1 MRAILDGNGPAQ
13 AAASPP
19 GARKYVLVCPSCGR
33 RHEDDGLILEC
44 PAGHQPALLRT
55 DYAERRFRPGPGPG
69 IFRYREW
76 LPVIR
81 APAAAGAS
89 LVYQSKG
96 LASVTGLPN
105 LWIAF
110 NGYWPERGAGLQT
123 GTFKEF
129 EAYTVLGRLPAGGG
143 VLTVASSGNTAAA
156 FALACSQEQVP
167 CLLVIPAQGLARL
180 KFREPLHP
188 CVCLVVVEGGE
199 YPDAIE
205 LVASVSSSP
214 AFQDEGGVRN
224 VGRRDGLATVLL
236 SAFEQMRRLPTHYFQ
251 AAGSGTGA
259 IAVLEAAKRVRAAV
273 GHGEL
278 PRLMLCQ
285 NLPFAPL
292 YDAWR
297 TGRRSVAVGPS
308 GRYRRAISQIHASE
322 LTNWAPPYE
331 IAGGVYDALSES
343 GGDVLV
349 AANSSVRVAMKM
361 FLELEGIDI
370 EPAAGVAVAC
380 LLDAAAKEQVGWE
393 SVVLLNITGGGRRR
407 LEHDYRLVQAQPQL
421 RVPRDSPE
429 WQEAARVVTALFRCH
444 GPIVP

>member
-1 MRAILDGNGPAQ
+1 LDGNGPAL
-13 AAASPP
+13 AATAPA

-33 RHEDDGLILEC
+33 RQEDDGLILEC
-44 PAGHQPALLRT
+44 PAGHEPALLRT
-55 DYAERRFRPGPGPG
+55 EYAQRCFQPCPGRPG

-81 APAAAGAS
+81 APADAGAS
-89 LVYQSKG
+89 SVYQSKG
-96 LASVTGLPN
+96 LASVVGLPN

-129 EAYTVLGRLPAGGG
+129 EAYTVLGRLPEGAG

-156 FALACSQEQVP
+156 FALACSQEQIP
-167 CLLVIPAQGLARL
+167 CLLIIPAQGLARL
-180 KFREPLHP
+180 KFREPLNP
-188 CVCLVVVEGGE
+188 CVCLVVIEGGE
-199 YPDAIE
+199 YPDAMD
-205 LVASVSSSP
+205 LVASVSGAP

-236 SAFEQMRRLPTHYFQ
+236 SAFEQMQRLPTHYFQ

-259 IAVLEAAKRVRAAV
+259 IAVLEAAKRVRAAA
-273 GHGEL
+273 GHEAL

-285 NLPFAPL
+285 NLPFAPI

-297 TGRRSVAVGPS
+297 TGRRLAAGGPS
-308 GRYRRAISQIHASE
+308 RRYRRAIAQIHASE
-322 LTNWAPPYE
+322 LTNWAPPYG
-331 IAGGVYDALSES
+331 ITGGVYDALMES

-349 AANSSVRVAMKM
+349 AANSSVRAAMKM

-380 LLDAAAKEQVGWE
+380 LLDAAAKEKFGRE

-407 LEHDYRLVQAQPQL
+407 LAHDCRLVPAQPHL
-421 RVPRDSPE
+421 RFARDSPE
-429 WQEAARVVTALFRCH
+429 WREAARIVTALCAATAR
-444 GPIVP
+444 